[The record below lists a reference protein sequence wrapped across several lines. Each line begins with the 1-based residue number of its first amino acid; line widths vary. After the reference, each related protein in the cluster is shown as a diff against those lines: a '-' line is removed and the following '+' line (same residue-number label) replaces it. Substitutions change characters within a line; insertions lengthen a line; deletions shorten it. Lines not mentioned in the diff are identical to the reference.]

1 MSSVSVI
8 CQLSVY
14 SYSNYWTM
22 SNCSGI
28 EPECERL
35 TGEEGFERVESGTAL
50 LAPGAEQ
57 AAQAAERLGTAGA
70 AEGAGDLSLDLD
82 HAQVALSLV
91 VGISRQLHPLPLLR
105 RECSRSPTP
114 FIPSTASSLRS

>member
-1 MSSVSVI
+1 
-8 CQLSVY
+8 
-14 SYSNYWTM
+14 M

-70 AEGAGDLSLDLD
+70 AEGAGDLLLDMQKST
-82 HAQVALSLV
+82 QVTCRS
-91 VGISRQLHPLPLLR
+91 LR
-105 RECSRSPTP
+105 R
-114 FIPSTASSLRS
+114 